1 MIILIGEEKKGLRLL
16 VLSPSETMTASASLE
31 LSTAIM
37 DAAKPV
43 LVLRPGMFTPPSLT
57 QKLNLCAVISPRS

>member
-1 MIILIGEEKKGLRLL
+1 MIILIDEEKKGLRLL
-16 VLSPSETMTASASLE
+16 VLSPSGTMTTSASLE

-37 DAAKPV
+37 DAAKSV
-43 LVLRPGMFTPPSLT
+43 LVLKPGMYMPPALT